1 MPVVEPRDLPVAPA
15 GQQWLIGHGQQQAVI
30 TEVGATLRE
39 YSIGG
44 RALID
49 GFSAQQWSHG
59 GRGQV
64 LAPWPNRLADGRY
77 EFEGES
83 VQAAIDEPER
93 GNAIHG
99 LVRWLPWRAHAHAQ
113 NVVSMFCQLHP
124 TPGYPFS
131 LELRIDY
138 RLGRGGLTVATSAR
152 NTGEAPLPFGV
163 GFHPYLT
170 VGTDVVDTAVLSL
183 PATRRLVLDDR
194 AIPTGDV
201 RPVTGT
207 EFDFT
212 APRWIGP
219 TRLDTAFTG
228 LERDE
233 AGRAWA
239 TLVNPVDDVSVALWM
254 DERFEYL
261 MCYTADTVD
270 EAHRRRSVAVEPM
283 TCAPNAFRS
292 GAGLVTL
299 GPGQAWA
306 GSWGIRPS

>member
-1 MPVVEPRDLPVAPA
+1 MPVAAPRALPVSPT

-49 GFSAQQWSHG
+49 GFAADEWSHS

-77 EFEGES
+77 EFDGTA

-113 NVVSMFCQLHP
+113 NVVSMFCELHP

-131 LELRIDY
+131 LELRVDY
-138 RLGRGGLTVATSAR
+138 RRGRGGRMVATTAGKR
-152 NTGEAPLPFGV
+152 PLPFGL

-170 VGTDVVDTAVLSL
+170 VGTESVDTAVLSL
-183 PATRRLVLDDR
+183 PATNRLVLDDR
-194 AIPTGDV
+194 AIPTGGV
-201 RPVTGT
+201 RAVAGT
-207 EFDFT
+207 EYDFT
-212 APRWIGP
+212 SARWIGP
-219 TRLDTAFTG
+219 TRLDTAYTD
-228 LERDE
+228 LVRDDT
-233 AGRAWA
+233 GRAWA

-254 DERFEYL
+254 DDRFGYL
-261 MCYTADTVD
+261 MCYTGDTVD
-270 EAHRRRSVAVEPM
+270 DESRQRRSVAVEPM
-283 TCAPNAFRS
+283 TCPPNAFRS
-292 GAGLVTL
+292 GTGLVAL
-299 GPGQAWA
+299 GPGQAWS